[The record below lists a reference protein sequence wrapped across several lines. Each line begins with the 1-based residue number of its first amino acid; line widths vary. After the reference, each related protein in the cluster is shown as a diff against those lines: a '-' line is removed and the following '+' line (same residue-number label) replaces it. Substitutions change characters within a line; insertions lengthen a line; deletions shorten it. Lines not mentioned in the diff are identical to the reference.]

1 MYETTIAAEPLI
13 LAGVLDRHP
22 ALTVVIVHSGGYV
35 AYQQGRLRHARTVRP
50 YPPGTPDDPSDYF
63 GQIRFDCLTHDRKS
77 LAFLI
82 DRVGAA
88 NVLLG
93 TDLPCDMATPEPWTD
108 LVAAAD
114 EATATLIA
122 ERNPARLYGLEAP
135 APATA
140 A

>member
-1 MYETTIAAEPLI
+1 
-13 LAGVLDRHP
+13 
-22 ALTVVIVHSGGYV
+22 
-35 AYQQGRLRHARTVRP
+35 
-50 YPPGTPDDPSDYF
+50 
-63 GQIRFDCLTHDRKS
+63 
-77 LAFLI
+77 
-82 DRVGAA
+82 
-88 NVLLG
+88 
-93 TDLPCDMATPEPWTD
+93 MATPEPWTD